1 MNNEPSL
8 EAPKPASH
16 RFAHLAISF
25 IFIAAI
31 AYGTL
36 FYGQRVIDMVQARM
50 FTPSG
55 QVAAVTERLNLTPHG
70 YNIFYA
76 SDPQVEDKNTFNT
89 NCQSTERTAA
99 ILGCYWKRNIHL
111 FDVQNKELDGTLE
124 VTAAHEMLH
133 AAYERLNWIERER
146 VDTLVEEEFQ
156 RNRGNAA
163 LKQIMQY
170 YAKSEP
176 GAESNELHSII
187 GTTVADISPELES
200 YYSQYFADRATIV
213 ALNTKYNAVF
223 GELNKQA
230 DELEAKIKSEGPA
243 IQAELANYEADRQQL
258 ELDIQTFNAR
268 AQSGGFTTQSAF
280 NVARNALT
288 TRLSSM
294 NARQQAVN
302 ARVASY
308 NDLVAQL
315 NALAIRVDQLNASIN
330 GASAASGL

>member
-1 MNNEPSL
+1 MNNAPSL
-8 EAPKPASH
+8 EAPKPANH
-16 RFAHLAISF
+16 RFAQVAVSIIVILG
-25 IFIAAI
+25 I

-36 FYGQRVIDMVQARM
+36 FYGQRLVDMVQARL
-50 FTPSG
+50 FTPSA
-55 QVAAVTERLNLTPHG
+55 QVAAVNDRLGLTSHG

-76 SDPQVEDKNTFNT
+76 SNPQVEDKATFNSS
-89 NCQSTERTAA
+89 CQSTERTAA
-99 ILGCYWKRNIHL
+99 ILGCYWKRDIHL

-133 AAYERLNWIERER
+133 AAYERLNWLERER
-146 VDTLVEEEFQ
+146 VDRLVEEEYEK
-156 RNRGNAA
+156 NKGNAA

-187 GTTVADISPELES
+187 GTTVATISPELES
-200 YYSQYFADRATIV
+200 YYAQYFSDRENIV

-223 GELNKQA
+223 GAISKQA
-230 DELEAKIKSEGPA
+230 DELEATIESEGPA
-243 IQAELANYEADRQQL
+243 IQAELASYESDRQQL

-288 TRLSSM
+288 ARLSSM
-294 NARQQAVN
+294 NTRQQAIN
-302 ARVASY
+302 ARVATY
-308 NDLVAQL
+308 NQLVAQL
-315 NALAIRVDQLNASIN
+315 NALAIRVDKLNASIN
-330 GASAASGL
+330 GASATSGL

>member
-1 MNNEPSL
+1 MSVTINMVKELRERSAAGMMDCKKAL
-8 EAPKPASH
+8 EECNGDMDK
-16 RFAHLAISF
+16 AIDWLRQKGLS
-25 IFIAAI
+25 
-31 AYGTL
+31 
-36 FYGQRVIDMVQARM
+36 
-50 FTPSG
+50 
-55 QVAAVTERLNLTPHG
+55 QVAKRASRAATEGRVSLRTSADDKIAMLTEVRCETDFVSRGEKFQAFADFVADTAFEKNPP
-70 YNIFYA
+70 
-76 SDPQVEDKNTFNT
+76 SPEDL
-89 NCQSTERTAA
+89 RA
-99 ILGCYWKRNIHL
+99 
-111 FDVQNKELDGTLE
+111 
-124 VTAAHEMLH
+124 
-133 AAYERLNWIERER
+133 
-146 VDTLVEEEFQ
+146 LVEEEFQ

-170 YAKSEP
+170 YAQSEP

-200 YYSQYFADRATIV
+200 YYSQYFADRAAIV

-223 GELNKQA
+223 GELNRQA

-268 AQSGGFTTQSAF
+268 AQSGGFTAQSAF

-308 NDLVAQL
+308 NDLIAQL